1 MSVTPPRLEI
11 ASILADTTNRVVVC
25 CGAGGVG
32 KTTTAAAMAL
42 RAAEYGRTVVVLT
55 IDPAKRLAQALGI
68 NDLGN
73 SPQRVPLAPEVPGQ
87 LYAMMLDMRRTFD
100 EMVMQYSGPGRAQA
114 ILDNQF
120 YQTVATSLA
129 GTQEYMAMEKLGQL
143 LSQDRWDL
151 VVVDTPP
158 SRNALDFLDAP
169 KRLGSFMDS
178 RLWRL
183 LLAPG
188 RGIGRLVT
196 GVVGLAIRAMSTI
209 LGSQMLSDAAAFVQ
223 SLDATFGGFR
233 EKADRTYALL
243 KRRGTQFVVVSAAEP
258 DALREAAFFVDR
270 LSREQMPLAGLILNR
285 THPMLSVL
293 PVERAI
299 DATETLDNAAGSD
312 DSTAIAAA
320 VLRIHADRGLI
331 AKREIRLL
339 SRFTGAHPHVA
350 IVGVPSLP
358 FDVSDLE
365 ALGAIADQMTAQA
378 AVGDDAGRQTA
389 RGGADQSAGVGDDAG
404 RQTAR
409 GGADQSAGVGDDAG
423 RQTARG
429 GADRSRSS

>member
-1 MSVTPPRLEI
+1 MNSPKHLPTRASDERSRIATIEEKSMSTTPPALDMHEI
-11 ASILADTTNRVVVC
+11 LSDTSNRVIVC

-68 NDLGN
+68 KDLGN
-73 SPQRVPLAPEVPGQ
+73 TPQRVPLAPDVRGE
-87 LYAMMLDMRRTFD
+87 LHAMMLDMRRTFD
-100 EMVMQYSGPGRAQA
+100 EMVVQYSGPDRADA

-143 LSQDRWDL
+143 LAQDKWDL
-151 VVVDTPP
+151 IVVDTPP

-169 KRLGSFMDS
+169 QRLGSFMDS

-188 RGIGRLVT
+188 RGIGKLVT
-196 GVVGLAIRAMSTI
+196 GAVGLAMKALSTV

-233 EKADRTYALL
+233 EKADRTYELL

-258 DALREAAFFVDR
+258 DALREASFFIDR
-270 LSREQMPLAGLILNR
+270 LSQERMPLTGLILNR
-285 THPMLSVL
+285 THPTLSDL
-293 PVERAI
+293 HADKADEAAEEVEMKDP
-299 DATETLDNAAGSD
+299 DALT
-312 DSTAIAAA
+312 AA
-320 VLRIHADRGLI
+320 VLRIHADRAHT

-339 SRFTGAHPHVA
+339 SRFTGANPHVA

-365 ALGAIADQMTAQA
+365 ALRAIADQITGEA
-378 AVGDDAGRQTA
+378 AAA
-389 RGGADQSAGVGDDAG
+389 
-404 RQTAR
+404 
-409 GGADQSAGVGDDAG
+409 
-423 RQTARG
+423 
-429 GADRSRSS
+429 

>member
-1 MSVTPPRLEI
+1 MSTGPQPLDM
-11 ASILADTTNRVVVC
+11 ASILADTSNRVVVC

-32 KTTTAAAMAL
+32 KTTAAAAMAL

-55 IDPAKRLAQALGI
+55 IDPARRLAQALGI
-68 NDLGN
+68 DDLGN
-73 SPQRVPLAPEVPGQ
+73 TPQRVPLNSEATGE
-87 LYAMMLDMRRTFD
+87 LHAMMLDMRRTFD
-100 EMVMQYSGPGRAQA
+100 DMVIQYSGPERAEA
-114 ILDNQF
+114 ILQNQF
-120 YQTVATSLA
+120 YQTVATSLS

-143 LSQDRWDL
+143 LHEDKWDL

-183 LLAPG
+183 LLGPG

-196 GVVGLAIRAMSTI
+196 GAVGLAMRALSTV

-233 EKADRTYALL
+233 EKADRTYEIL

-258 DALREAAFFVDR
+258 DALREASFFVDR
-270 LSREQMPLAGLILNR
+270 LSREAMPLAGLILNR
-285 THPMLSVL
+285 THPTLCSL
-293 PVERAI
+293 TVERAV
-299 DATETLDNAAGSD
+299 DAAEQLEFDEP
-312 DSTAIAAA
+312 DSVAAA
-320 VLRIHADRGLI
+320 VLRVHADRALT
-331 AKREIRLL
+331 AKREVRLL
-339 SRFTGAHPHVA
+339 SRFTGANPHVP

-365 ALGAIADQMTAQA
+365 ALRAIADQLTAVKA
-378 AVGDDAGRQTA
+378 A
-389 RGGADQSAGVGDDAG
+389 
-404 RQTAR
+404 
-409 GGADQSAGVGDDAG
+409 
-423 RQTARG
+423 
-429 GADRSRSS
+429 

>member
-1 MSVTPPRLEI
+1 MSTTPPTLDI
-11 ASILADTTNRVVVC
+11 AAILSDTSNRVVVC

-68 NDLGN
+68 HDLGN

-87 LYAMMLDMRRTFD
+87 LFAMMLDMRRTFD
-100 EMVMQYSGPGRAQA
+100 EMVVQYSGPDRAQA

-143 LSQDRWDL
+143 LSEDRWDL

-183 LLAPG
+183 LLGPG

-196 GVVGLAIRAMSTI
+196 GAVGLAMRAISTI
-209 LGSQMLSDAAAFVQ
+209 LGSQMLSDAAGFVQ

-258 DALREAAFFVDR
+258 DALREASFFVDR
-270 LSREQMPLAGLILNR
+270 LSEERMPLAGLILNR
-285 THPMLSVL
+285 THPMLCSL
-293 PVERAI
+293 AVERAI
-299 DATETLDNAAGSD
+299 DGAETLEGESE
-312 DSTAIAAA
+312 STDASEPNDLARA
-320 VLRIHADRGLI
+320 VLQIHADR
-331 AKREIRLL
+331 AATSKREIRLL
-339 SRFTGAHPHVA
+339 SRFTGANPHVA

-365 ALGAIADQMTAQA
+365 ALRAIADQMTS
-378 AVGDDAGRQTA
+378 VGDDAGR
-389 RGGADQSAGVGDDAG
+389 VAG
-404 RQTAR
+404 R
-409 GGADQSAGVGDDAG
+409 
-423 RQTARG
+423 
-429 GADRSRSS
+429 

>member
-1 MSVTPPRLEI
+1 MSITPPTLDLG
-11 ASILADTTNRVVVC
+11 SILADTANRVVVC

-55 IDPAKRLAQALGI
+55 INPAKRLAQALGI

-100 EMVMQYSGPGRAQA
+100 EMVVQYSGPDRAQA

-143 LSQDRWDL
+143 LGEDRWDL

-183 LLAPG
+183 LLGPG

-196 GVVGLAIRAMSTI
+196 GAVGLAMKALSTV

-258 DALREAAFFVDR
+258 DALREASFFVDR
-270 LSREQMPLAGLILNR
+270 LSEERMPLAGLILNR
-285 THPMLSVL
+285 THPMLCSL

-299 DATETLDNAAGSD
+299 DGAQTLENGTEVTDTAGANALAK
-312 DSTAIAAA
+312 A
-320 VLRIHADRGLI
+320 VLQIHADR
-331 AKREIRLL
+331 ASTSKREIRLL
-339 SRFTGAHPHVA
+339 SRFTGANPHVA

-365 ALGAIADQMTAQA
+365 ALRAIADQMTAT
-378 AVGDDAGRQTA
+378 GDDADRATA
-389 RGGADQSAGVGDDAG
+389 R
-404 RQTAR
+404 
-409 GGADQSAGVGDDAG
+409 
-423 RQTARG
+423 
-429 GADRSRSS
+429 

>member
-1 MSVTPPRLEI
+1 MSTTPPTLDLG
-11 ASILADTTNRVVVC
+11 AILADTTNRVVVC

-68 NDLGN
+68 SDLGN

-87 LYAMMLDMRRTFD
+87 LFAMMLDMRRTFD
-100 EMVMQYSGPGRAQA
+100 EMVIQYSGPGRAQA

-143 LSQDRWDL
+143 LGEDRWDL

-183 LLAPG
+183 LLGPG

-196 GVVGLAIRAMSTI
+196 GAVGLAMKALSTV
-209 LGSQMLSDAAAFVQ
+209 LGSQMLSDAASFVQ

-258 DALREAAFFVDR
+258 DALREASFFVDR
-270 LSREQMPLAGLILNR
+270 LSEERMPLAGLILNR
-285 THPMLSVL
+285 THPMLCSL

-299 DATETLDNAAGSD
+299 DGAKTLESETECSGAPDAKDLARV
-312 DSTAIAAA
+312 
-320 VLRIHADRGLI
+320 VLQIHADR
-331 AKREIRLL
+331 AATSKREIRLL
-339 SRFTGAHPHVA
+339 SRFTGANPHVA

-365 ALGAIADQMTAQA
+365 ALRAIADQMT
-378 AVGDDAGRQTA
+378 
-389 RGGADQSAGVGDDAG
+389 GVGDDAG
-404 RQTAR
+404 RATAR
-409 GGADQSAGVGDDAG
+409 
-423 RQTARG
+423 
-429 GADRSRSS
+429 

>member
-1 MSVTPPRLEI
+1 MSSTPPALDM
-11 ASILADTTNRVVVC
+11 AAILRDTSNRVIVC

-68 NDLGN
+68 QDLGN
-73 SPQRVPLAPEVPGQ
+73 TPQRVPLAEEVSGQ
-87 LYAMMLDMRRTFD
+87 LFAMMLDMRRTFD
-100 EMVMQYSGPGRAQA
+100 EMVVQYSGEDTAAA

-143 LSQDRWDL
+143 LAEDKWDL
-151 VVVDTPP
+151 IVVDTPP

-188 RGIGRLVT
+188 RGFGRLIT
-196 GVVGLAIRAMSTI
+196 GAVGLAMKGMSTI

-233 EKADRTYALL
+233 EKADRTYELL

-258 DALREAAFFVDR
+258 DALREASFFVER
-270 LSREQMPLAGLILNR
+270 LSTEHMPLAGLVLNR
-285 THPMLSVL
+285 THP
-293 PVERAI
+293 
-299 DATETLDNAAGSD
+299 TLCSLHADKAAE
-312 DSTAIAAA
+312 AAEELEKTDPGTLA
-320 VLRIHADRGLI
+320 VSALRIHADRAST
-331 AKREIRLL
+331 AKREVRLL
-339 SRFTGAHPHVA
+339 SRFTGANPTVA

-365 ALGAIADQMTAQA
+365 ALRAIADQITGEAPSQTDTA
-378 AVGDDAGRQTA
+378 
-389 RGGADQSAGVGDDAG
+389 
-404 RQTAR
+404 
-409 GGADQSAGVGDDAG
+409 
-423 RQTARG
+423 
-429 GADRSRSS
+429 

>member
-1 MSVTPPRLEI
+1 MSTTPAALDM
-11 ASILADTTNRVVVC
+11 ASILRDTSNRVVVC

-68 NDLGN
+68 RSLGN
-73 SPQRVPLAPEVPGQ
+73 TPQRVPLAPEVTGE
-87 LYAMMLDMRRTFD
+87 LHAMMLDMRRTFD
-100 EMVMQYSGPGRAQA
+100 EMVVQYSGPGTADA

-143 LSQDRWDL
+143 LAEDKWDL

-178 RLWRL
+178 RLWRI

-196 GVVGLAIRAMSTI
+196 GAMGLAMKGMSTI

-233 EKADRTYALL
+233 EKADRTYELL
-243 KRRGTQFVVVSAAEP
+243 KRRGTQFVVVSAPEP
-258 DALREAAFFVDR
+258 DALREASFFVDR
-270 LSREQMPLAGLILNR
+270 LAGEHMPLAGLILNR
-285 THPMLSVL
+285 THPTLCELHADKAEEAAEELEKSQPGSV
-293 PVERAI
+293 
-299 DATETLDNAAGSD
+299 
-312 DSTAIAAA
+312 AAA
-320 VLRIHADRGLI
+320 ALRIHAARAST
-331 AKREIRLL
+331 AKREVRLL
-339 SRFTGAHPHVA
+339 SRFTGANPAVA

-365 ALGAIADQMTAQA
+365 ALRAIADQIC
-378 AVGDDAGRQTA
+378 VEK
-389 RGGADQSAGVGDDAG
+389 SA
-404 RQTAR
+404 
-409 GGADQSAGVGDDAG
+409 
-423 RQTARG
+423 
-429 GADRSRSS
+429 

>member
-1 MSVTPPRLEI
+1 
-11 ASILADTTNRVVVC
+11 
-25 CGAGGVG
+25 
-32 KTTTAAAMAL
+32 
-42 RAAEYGRTVVVLT
+42 
-55 IDPAKRLAQALGI
+55 
-68 NDLGN
+68 
-73 SPQRVPLAPEVPGQ
+73 
-87 LYAMMLDMRRTFD
+87 
-100 EMVMQYSGPGRAQA
+100 
-114 ILDNQF
+114 
-120 YQTVATSLA
+120 
-129 GTQEYMAMEKLGQL
+129 MEKLGQL

-196 GVVGLAIRAMSTI
+196 GAVGLAMRAISTI
-209 LGSQMLSDAAAFVQ
+209 LGSQMLSDAAGFVQ

-285 THPMLSVL
+285 THPMLSAL
-293 PVERAI
+293 PVERAV
-299 DATETLDNAAGSD
+299 DGTETLDSAPESD
-312 DSTAIAAA
+312 DSTAIASA
-320 VLRIHADRGLI
+320 VLRIHAERALI

-339 SRFTGAHPHVA
+339 GRFTGAHPHVA

-358 FDVSDLE
+358 FDISDLE
-365 ALGAIADQMTAQA
+365 ALRAIADQMTGQPT
-378 AVGDDAGRQTA
+378 VGDVAGRETA
-389 RGGADQSAGVGDDAG
+389 RGGGTPTRA
-404 RQTAR
+404 
-409 GGADQSAGVGDDAG
+409 
-423 RQTARG
+423 
-429 GADRSRSS
+429 

>member
-1 MSVTPPRLEI
+1 MSTKPAALDMG
-11 ASILADTTNRVVVC
+11 AILADTSNRVVVC

-68 NDLGN
+68 KDLGN
-73 SPQRVPLAPEVPGQ
+73 TPQRVPLAPEVTGE
-87 LYAMMLDMRRTFD
+87 LHAMMLDMRRTFD
-100 EMVMQYSGPGRAQA
+100 EMVVQYSDAGRADA
-114 ILDNQF
+114 ILENQF

-143 LSQDRWDL
+143 LAEDKWDL

-178 RLWRL
+178 RLWRM

-196 GVVGLAIRAMSTI
+196 GAMGLAMKALSTV
-209 LGSQMLSDAAAFVQ
+209 LGSQMLSDAAGFVQ

-233 EKADRTYALL
+233 EKADRTYELL

-258 DALREAAFFVDR
+258 DALREASFFVDR
-270 LSREQMPLAGLILNR
+270 LAGENMPLAGLILNR
-285 THPMLSVL
+285 THPTLSDL
-293 PVERAI
+293 HAEKAEEAADDLAAEDP
-299 DATETLDNAAGSD
+299 DALAV
-312 DSTAIAAA
+312 A
-320 VLRIHADRGLI
+320 VLRIHADRAQT
-331 AKREIRLL
+331 AKREVRLL
-339 SRFTGAHPHVA
+339 SRFTGANPHVA

-365 ALGAIADQMTAQA
+365 ALRAIADQIT
-378 AVGDDAGRQTA
+378 
-389 RGGADQSAGVGDDAG
+389 GVGEP
-404 RQTAR
+404 
-409 GGADQSAGVGDDAG
+409 V
-423 RQTARG
+423 
-429 GADRSRSS
+429 

>member
-1 MSVTPPRLEI
+1 MSTTQPQALDMHG
-11 ASILADTTNRVVVC
+11 ILSDTSNRVVVC

-42 RAAEYGRTVVVLT
+42 RAAEYGRTVCVLT

-68 NDLGN
+68 KNLGN
-73 SPQRVPLAPEVPGQ
+73 SPQRVPLPSEVSGE
-87 LYAMMLDMRRTFD
+87 LHAMMLDMRRTFD
-100 EMVMQYSGPGRAQA
+100 EMVVQYSGADRADA
-114 ILDNQF
+114 ILENQF

-143 LSQDRWDL
+143 LAEDRWDL

-178 RLWRL
+178 RLWKL

-188 RGIGRLVT
+188 RGFGRLVT
-196 GVVGLAIRAMSTI
+196 GAVGLAMKAMSTV
-209 LGSQMLSDAAAFVQ
+209 LGSQMLADAAGFVQ

-233 EKADRTYALL
+233 EKADRTYELL

-258 DALREAAFFVDR
+258 DALREASFFVDR
-270 LSREQMPLAGLILNR
+270 LSQERMPLAGLILNR
-285 THPMLSVL
+285 THPMLCDL
-293 PVERAI
+293 NPDTAR
-299 DATETLDNAAGSD
+299 DAADKLAAGD
-312 DSTAIAAA
+312 DALTAA
-320 VLRIHADRGLI
+320 VLRIHADRGVT
-331 AKREIRLL
+331 AKREVRLL
-339 SRFTGAHPHVA
+339 SRFTGANPHVA

-365 ALGAIADQMTAQA
+365 ALRAIADQITGDVPA
-378 AVGDDAGRQTA
+378 A
-389 RGGADQSAGVGDDAG
+389 
-404 RQTAR
+404 
-409 GGADQSAGVGDDAG
+409 
-423 RQTARG
+423 
-429 GADRSRSS
+429 

>member
-1 MSVTPPRLEI
+1 MSTTPPTLDMH
-11 ASILADTTNRVVVC
+11 SILSDTANRVVVC

-55 IDPAKRLAQALGI
+55 IDPARRLAQALGI
-68 NDLGN
+68 KDLGN
-73 SPQRVPLAPEVPGQ
+73 TPQRVPLAPEVTGE
-87 LYAMMLDMRRTFD
+87 LHAMMLDMRRTFD
-100 EMVMQYSGPGRAQA
+100 EMVVQYSGEDRADA
-114 ILDNQF
+114 ILENQF

-143 LSQDRWDL
+143 LAEDKWDL

-178 RLWRL
+178 RLWRM

-196 GVVGLAIRAMSTI
+196 GAVGLAMKALSTV
-209 LGSQMLSDAAAFVQ
+209 LGSQMLSDAAGFVQ

-233 EKADRTYALL
+233 EKADRTYELL
-243 KRRGTQFVVVSAAEP
+243 KRHGTQFVVVSAAEP
-258 DALREAAFFVDR
+258 DALREASFFVDR
-270 LSREQMPLAGLILNR
+270 LSTEHMPLAGLILNR
-285 THPMLSVL
+285 THP
-293 PVERAI
+293 
-299 DATETLDNAAGSD
+299 TLCDLHGDKAEEAADELAAEDPESL
-312 DSTAIAAA
+312 AAA
-320 VLRIHADRGLI
+320 VLRIHADRAQT

-339 SRFTGAHPHVA
+339 SRFTGANPHVA

-358 FDVSDLE
+358 FDVSDLD
-365 ALGAIADQMTAQA
+365 ALRAIADQITGEA
-378 AVGDDAGRQTA
+378 A
-389 RGGADQSAGVGDDAG
+389 GAA
-404 RQTAR
+404 
-409 GGADQSAGVGDDAG
+409 
-423 RQTARG
+423 
-429 GADRSRSS
+429 

>member
-1 MSVTPPRLEI
+1 MG
-11 ASILADTTNRVVVC
+11 SILGDTANRVVVC

-32 KTTTAAAMAL
+32 KTTAAAAMAL

-68 NDLGN
+68 EDLGN
-73 SPQRVPLAPEVPGQ
+73 TPQRVPLAPEVTGE
-87 LYAMMLDMRRTFD
+87 LHAMMLDMRRTFD
-100 EMVMQYSGPGRAQA
+100 EMVMQYSEPGRADS
-114 ILDNQF
+114 ILENQF

-143 LSQDRWDL
+143 LHEDKWDL

-188 RGIGRLVT
+188 RGVGRLVT
-196 GVVGLAIRAMSTI
+196 GAVGLGMKVLSTV
-209 LGSQMLSDAAAFVQ
+209 LGSQMLSDAANFVQ
-223 SLDATFGGFR
+223 SLDSTFGGFR
-233 EKADRTYALL
+233 EKADRTYELL

-258 DALREAAFFVDR
+258 DALREASFFVDR
-270 LSREQMPLAGLILNR
+270 LSQEHMPLAGLILNR
-285 THPMLSVL
+285 THP
-293 PVERAI
+293 
-299 DATETLDNAAGSD
+299 TLCNLYADKADEAADELAKTDPDGV
-312 DSTAIAAA
+312 AVA
-320 VLRIHADRGLI
+320 VLRIHAARAQT
-331 AKREIRLL
+331 AKREVRLL
-339 SRFTGAHPHVA
+339 SRFTGANPHVA

-365 ALGAIADQMTAQA
+365 ALRAIADQLT
-378 AVGDDAGRQTA
+378 
-389 RGGADQSAGVGDDAG
+389 GVGEPA
-404 RQTAR
+404 
-409 GGADQSAGVGDDAG
+409 
-423 RQTARG
+423 
-429 GADRSRSS
+429 

>member
-1 MSVTPPRLEI
+1 MSTAPQALDMGAVLH
-11 ASILADTTNRVVVC
+11 DTSNRVIVC

-68 NDLGN
+68 KDLGN
-73 SPQRVPLAPEVPGQ
+73 SPQRVPLAPEVPGE
-87 LYAMMLDMRRTFD
+87 LHAMMLDMRRTFD
-100 EMVMQYSGPGRAQA
+100 EMVVQYSGKGQAEA

-143 LSQDRWDL
+143 LAEDKWDL

-169 KRLGSFMDS
+169 QRLGSFMDS
-178 RLWRL
+178 RLWRM

-196 GVVGLAIRAMSTI
+196 GAVGLAMKALSTV
-209 LGSQMLSDAAAFVQ
+209 LGSQMLGDAAAFVQ

-233 EKADRTYALL
+233 EKADRTYELL

-258 DALREAAFFVDR
+258 DALREASFFIDR
-270 LSREQMPLAGLILNR
+270 LSQEHMPLAGLILNR
-285 THPMLSVL
+285 THPTLSDL
-293 PVERAI
+293 HADKAEEAAELLEKDP
-299 DATETLDNAAGSD
+299 DAL
-312 DSTAIAAA
+312 AAA
-320 VLRIHADRGLI
+320 VLRIHADRAHT
-331 AKREIRLL
+331 AKREVRLL
-339 SRFTGAHPHVA
+339 SRFTGANPHVA

-365 ALGAIADQMTAQA
+365 ALRAIADQITGEA
-378 AVGDDAGRQTA
+378 AAA
-389 RGGADQSAGVGDDAG
+389 
-404 RQTAR
+404 
-409 GGADQSAGVGDDAG
+409 
-423 RQTARG
+423 
-429 GADRSRSS
+429 

>member
-1 MSVTPPRLEI
+1 MSVTPETLDV
-11 ASILADTTNRVVVC
+11 AAMLNDTANRVVVC

-68 NDLGN
+68 QDLGN
-73 SPQRVPLAPEVPGQ
+73 SPQRVPLAPEVTGQ

-100 EMVMQYSGPGRAQA
+100 EMVVQYSGQDRAQA

-143 LSQDRWDL
+143 LGEERWDL

-183 LLAPG
+183 LLGSG

-196 GVVGLAIRAMSTI
+196 GAVGLAMRAMSTI

-243 KRRGTQFVVVSAAEP
+243 KRQGTQFVVVSAAEP

-270 LSREQMPLAGLILNR
+270 LSTEQMPLAGLILNR
-285 THPMLSVL
+285 THPMLSAL

-299 DATETLDNAAGSD
+299 DAADTLAAAAHSD
-312 DSTAIAAA
+312 ESAAIAGAA
-320 VLRIHADRGLI
+320 LRIHAERGVI
-331 AKREIRLL
+331 ARREIRLL

-350 IVGVPSLP
+350 MVGVPSLP

-365 ALGAIADQMTAQA
+365 ALRTIADQLTAT
-378 AVGDDAGRQTA
+378 GDDADIAG
-389 RGGADQSAGVGDDAG
+389 GGAAS
-404 RQTAR
+404 
-409 GGADQSAGVGDDAG
+409 
-423 RQTARG
+423 
-429 GADRSRSS
+429 

>member
-1 MSVTPPRLEI
+1 MSVKPPTLDI
-11 ASILADTTNRVVVC
+11 GAILADTTNRVVVC

-32 KTTTAAAMAL
+32 KTTTAASMAL

-68 NDLGN
+68 HDLGN
-73 SPQRVPLAPEVPGQ
+73 SPQRVPLAPEVPGE

-100 EMVMQYSGPGRAQA
+100 EMVVQYSGPERAQT

-196 GVVGLAIRAMSTI
+196 GVVGLAMKAMSTI

-285 THPMLSVL
+285 THPMLSAL
-293 PVERAI
+293 PAERAV
-299 DATETLDNAAGSD
+299 DGTETLEAAEPD
-312 DSTAIAAA
+312 DSTALATA
-320 VLRIHADRGLI
+320 VLRIHAERAVI

-339 SRFTGAHPHVA
+339 SRFTGAHPHVP
-350 IVGVPSLP
+350 IIGVPSLP
-358 FDVSDLE
+358 FEVSDLE
-365 ALGAIADQMTAQA
+365 ALRALADQMTS
-378 AVGDDAGRQTA
+378 VD
-389 RGGADQSAGVGDDAG
+389 
-404 RQTAR
+404 
-409 GGADQSAGVGDDAG
+409 
-423 RQTARG
+423 
-429 GADRSRSS
+429 ADRATAG

>member
-1 MSVTPPRLEI
+1 MSTTPPALDM
-11 ASILADTTNRVVVC
+11 ATILADNTTRVVVC

-55 IDPAKRLAQALGI
+55 IDPARRLAQALGI
-68 NDLGN
+68 EDLGN
-73 SPQRVPLAPEVPGQ
+73 TPQRVPLNSEAEGE
-87 LYAMMLDMRRTFD
+87 LHAMMLDMRRTFD
-100 EMVMQYSGPGRAQA
+100 DMVINYSGPERAEA
-114 ILDNQF
+114 ILQNQF
-120 YQTVATSLA
+120 YQTVATSLS

-143 LSQDRWDL
+143 LAEDKWDL

-183 LLAPG
+183 LLGPG

-196 GVVGLAIRAMSTI
+196 GAVGLAMRALSTV

-233 EKADRTYALL
+233 EKADRTYEIL

-258 DALREAAFFVDR
+258 DALREASFFVDR
-270 LSREQMPLAGLILNR
+270 LSQEAMPLAGLILNR
-285 THPMLSVL
+285 THPKLCSL
-293 PVERAI
+293 TVERAV
-299 DATETLDNAAGSD
+299 DAAEELEAD
-312 DSTAIAAA
+312 DADALAAA
-320 VLRIHADRGLI
+320 VLRIHADRALT
-331 AKREIRLL
+331 AKREVRLL
-339 SRFTGAHPHVA
+339 SRFTGANPHVP

-365 ALGAIADQMTAQA
+365 ALRAIADQITAVKA
-378 AVGDDAGRQTA
+378 A
-389 RGGADQSAGVGDDAG
+389 
-404 RQTAR
+404 
-409 GGADQSAGVGDDAG
+409 
-423 RQTARG
+423 
-429 GADRSRSS
+429 

>member
-1 MSVTPPRLEI
+1 MSTTPPVLDM
-11 ASILADTTNRVVVC
+11 AAILADTANRVVVC

-55 IDPAKRLAQALGI
+55 IDPARRLAQALGI
-68 NDLGN
+68 DDLGN
-73 SPQRVPLAPEVPGQ
+73 TPQRVPLAPEVTGE
-87 LYAMMLDMRRTFD
+87 LHAMMLDMRRTFD
-100 EMVMQYSGPGRAQA
+100 EMVVEYSGPERAQA
-114 ILDNQF
+114 ILENQF

-129 GTQEYMAMEKLGQL
+129 GTQEYTAMEKLGQL
-143 LSQDRWDL
+143 VSQDKWDL

-169 KRLGSFMDS
+169 KRLGSFMDG

-196 GVVGLAIRAMSTI
+196 GAVGLAMRALSTV
-209 LGSQMLSDAAAFVQ
+209 LGSQMLSDASAFVQ

-233 EKADRTYALL
+233 EKADRTYSLL

-258 DALREAAFFVDR
+258 DALREASFFVDR
-270 LSREQMPLAGLILNR
+270 LSEERMPLAGLILNR
-285 THPMLSVL
+285 THPMLCSL

-299 DATETLDNAAGSD
+299 DGAKTLENGTEATDTAG
-312 DSTAIAAA
+312 ANGLAEA
-320 VLRIHADRGLI
+320 VLQIHADR
-331 AKREIRLL
+331 ASTSKREIRLL
-339 SRFTGAHPHVA
+339 SRFTGANPHVA

-365 ALGAIADQMTAQA
+365 ALRAIADQMTAA
-378 AVGDDAGRQTA
+378 GEDAGRTTA
-389 RGGADQSAGVGDDAG
+389 R
-404 RQTAR
+404 
-409 GGADQSAGVGDDAG
+409 
-423 RQTARG
+423 
-429 GADRSRSS
+429 

>member
-1 MSVTPPRLEI
+1 MSHTPPVLDM
-11 ASILADTTNRVVVC
+11 ASILRDTSNRVVVC

-68 NDLGN
+68 RDLGN
-73 SPQRVPLAPEVPGQ
+73 TPQRVPLAPEVTGE
-87 LYAMMLDMRRTFD
+87 LHAMMLDMRRTFD
-100 EMVMQYSGPGRAQA
+100 EMVVQYSGPDRADA

-143 LSQDRWDL
+143 LAEDKWDL

-178 RLWRL
+178 RLWRM

-196 GVVGLAIRAMSTI
+196 GAVGLAMKGMSTI

-233 EKADRTYALL
+233 EKADRTYELL

-258 DALREAAFFVDR
+258 DALREASFFVDR
-270 LSREQMPLAGLILNR
+270 LSSENMPLAGLILNR
-285 THPMLSVL
+285 THPTLCELHAEKAADAAEMLS
-293 PVERAI
+293 
-299 DATETLDNAAGSD
+299 ETDPESV
-312 DSTAIAAA
+312 AAA
-320 VLRIHADRGLI
+320 ALRIHADRAST
-331 AKREIRLL
+331 AKREVRLL
-339 SRFTGAHPHVA
+339 SRFTGANPTVA

-365 ALGAIADQMTAQA
+365 ALRAIADQITGGRPA
-378 AVGDDAGRQTA
+378 A
-389 RGGADQSAGVGDDAG
+389 
-404 RQTAR
+404 
-409 GGADQSAGVGDDAG
+409 
-423 RQTARG
+423 
-429 GADRSRSS
+429 

>member
-1 MSVTPPRLEI
+1 LREEKMATMSTTPAALDM
-11 ASILADTTNRVVVC
+11 ASILRDRSNRVIVC

-42 RAAEYGRTVVVLT
+42 RATEYGRTVVVLT

-68 NDLGN
+68 QDLGN
-73 SPQRVPLAPEVPGQ
+73 TPQRVPLAPEVTGE
-87 LYAMMLDMRRTFD
+87 LHAMMLDMRRTFD
-100 EMVMQYSGPGRAQA
+100 EMVIQYSGDGSADA

-129 GTQEYMAMEKLGQL
+129 STQEYMAMEKLGQL
-143 LSQDRWDL
+143 LAEDKWDL

-188 RGIGRLVT
+188 RGLGRLVT
-196 GVVGLAIRAMSTI
+196 GAVGLAMKGMSTI
-209 LGSQMLSDAAAFVQ
+209 LGSQMLSDAAAFIQ

-233 EKADRTYALL
+233 ERADRTYELL

-258 DALREAAFFVDR
+258 DALREASFFIDR
-270 LSREQMPLAGLILNR
+270 LSTEHMPLAGLILNR
-285 THPMLSVL
+285 THPTLSAL
-293 PVERAI
+293 QA
-299 DATETLDNAAGSD
+299 DKAAE
-312 DSTAIAAA
+312 AAA
-320 VLRIHADRGLI
+320 ELEKAGGLADTRAGALAVAALRIHADRAST
-331 AKREIRLL
+331 AKREVRLL
-339 SRFTGAHPHVA
+339 SRFTGANPTVA

-358 FDVSDLE
+358 FDVSDLD
-365 ALGAIADQMTAQA
+365 ALQAIADQITGEAPA
-378 AVGDDAGRQTA
+378 A
-389 RGGADQSAGVGDDAG
+389 
-404 RQTAR
+404 
-409 GGADQSAGVGDDAG
+409 
-423 RQTARG
+423 
-429 GADRSRSS
+429 

>member
-1 MSVTPPRLEI
+1 MSVTPETLDI
-11 ASILADTTNRVVVC
+11 AAMLADTSNRVVVC

-68 NDLGN
+68 SDLGN
-73 SPQRVPLAPEVPGQ
+73 SPQRVPLAPEVSGQ

-100 EMVMQYSGPGRAQA
+100 EMVVQYSGPDRAQA

-143 LSQDRWDL
+143 LSEDRWDL

-183 LLAPG
+183 LLGSG

-196 GVVGLAIRAMSTI
+196 GAVGLAMRAISTI

-270 LSREQMPLAGLILNR
+270 LSQEQMPLAGLILNR
-285 THPMLSVL
+285 THPMLSAL

-299 DATETLDNAAGSD
+299 DATETLAAAADSD
-312 DSTAIAAA
+312 ESAQIAGA
-320 VLRIHADRGLI
+320 VLRIHAERAVI
-331 AKREIRLL
+331 ARREIRLL

-350 IVGVPSLP
+350 MVGVPSLP

-365 ALGAIADQMTAQA
+365 ALRTIADQFTVTPA
-378 AVGDDAGRQTA
+378 AA
-389 RGGADQSAGVGDDAG
+389 S
-404 RQTAR
+404 
-409 GGADQSAGVGDDAG
+409 
-423 RQTARG
+423 
-429 GADRSRSS
+429 

>member
-1 MSVTPPRLEI
+1 MSTKPRPLDLGAVLE
-11 ASILADTTNRVVVC
+11 DRTNRVVVC

-68 NDLGN
+68 KDLGN
-73 SPQRVPLAPEVPGQ
+73 NPQRVPLAPEVTGE
-87 LYAMMLDMRRTFD
+87 LHAMMLDMRRTFD
-100 EMVMQYSGPGRAQA
+100 EMVIQYSAEGRADA

-143 LSQDRWDL
+143 LAEDKWDL

-178 RLWRL
+178 RLWKL

-196 GVVGLAIRAMSTI
+196 GAVGLAMKALSTV
-209 LGSQMLSDAAAFVQ
+209 LGSQMLADAAGFVQ
-223 SLDATFGGFR
+223 ALDATFSGFR
-233 EKADRTYALL
+233 EKADRTYELL

-258 DALREAAFFVDR
+258 DALREASFFIDR
-270 LSREQMPLAGLILNR
+270 LSQERMPLAGLILNR
-285 THPMLSVL
+285 THPMLCSL
-293 PVERAI
+293 QTDRAN
-299 DATETLDNAAGSD
+299 DAADQLDADAPG
-312 DSTAIAAA
+312 DSPEALTAA
-320 VLRIHADRGLI
+320 VLRIHADR
-331 AKREIRLL
+331 AMTSKREIRLL
-339 SRFTGAHPHVA
+339 SRFTGANPQVA

-365 ALGAIADQMTAQA
+365 ALRAIADQITGESSA
-378 AVGDDAGRQTA
+378 A
-389 RGGADQSAGVGDDAG
+389 
-404 RQTAR
+404 
-409 GGADQSAGVGDDAG
+409 
-423 RQTARG
+423 
-429 GADRSRSS
+429 